1 VKHCLFL
8 LVAVA
13 ATIIQPGIA
22 YLLLPV
28 GMAAELA
35 LVREQVAVAVE
46 PLIFDEE

>member
-13 ATIIQPGIA
+13 ATIIRHAFKCPLSLA
-22 YLLLPV
+22 